1 MPCGKGWIV
10 KEKTQ
15 NIAIRKNVIVTVL
28 IAVFAITVI
37 FVFYNMLY
45 DANREILI
53 RNGEKTA
60 REIDEAFADYLS
72 TSTDAIKICAYTIDG
87 MIAQHESNEEILKYL
102 INQTTALK
110 STVMENT
117 SGLYAVI
124 DGEFLDGLLWKPPA
138 GFVATE
144 RPWYT
149 KAIEKKGEVAMVEP
163 YLDAQTGT
171 VLMAISKQLQDGK
184 SVVSMDIALDVIQ
197 RITEESVSSE
207 KSDLQFIVSN
217 TGYVVAHSD
226 RQEIGKSYAKAEDSI
241 GAGIY
246 AKLAEFP
253 EIYEGYFEY
262 HHGEKLYIVYIMDLN
277 RDFICVSAKDAS
289 SVFAPLRIIFLVS
302 AFFAIVVLIVIYL
315 MFVSANKKQ
324 YALER
329 LSKRLSATAD
339 IYISMCEVN
348 LADDTLVEIYDNRE
362 SVRAAAGDAKAN
374 ASDCL
379 KGIYAEFADPECREQ
394 MLAFVDLH
402 TLNERMQDVQTI
414 TYEFLS
420 TEGKWRRARFIVSER
435 RPSGMIERVM
445 YLVEDIDAEKR
456 ERDKALEDIKMMN
469 DQISSV
475 SHVYF
480 SMHEV
485 DLTRDILHNIRTRVG
500 LGEEMPPPI
509 VEHAQEVAFAVSE
522 HTTNVI
528 SRDAMHAFVDF
539 ETIDER
545 CKDTDVLTEEF
556 LNCDNEWCRARL
568 VVSKRGKDGKV
579 EHLLWLIESI
589 DEEKRKRDALTETAQ
604 NLNARISS
612 IANIYMFAYEIELA
626 TDMYTPIKTDRRFVQ
641 HVIGE
646 TAPNAR
652 ESVRRV
658 ITHYTTDRNREEVL
672 RFVDL
677 TTLARRLGRV
687 DTLSLE
693 YENNEHR
700 WRRAR
705 FVASRRDV
713 NGSLTHA
720 IWLLEDID
728 HEKKERDKLV
738 DMSER
743 ALAASKAKSSF
754 LANVSYELKRP
765 LDEALDINE
774 KILTA
779 SGEQDIQGYVS
790 RIRSAGAVLKRLVNA
805 ILDFSKLETGEFVI
819 TPVFYDLSAT
829 IREIETTIRSKTD
842 EKGLTLELDIGK
854 GIPRMLHGD
863 EAHIRQV
870 ILNLLSNAVEYTDE
884 GIITF
889 CVDYSKLP
897 DDPENV
903 LLEIAVIDTGDGIR
917 KEDMHRVYADF
928 DPEEDQAGMI
938 EGTGIGMNVTKRI
951 LEMMDSTLLV
961 ESIYGMGSKFSFEL
975 KQTVV
980 KW

>member
-1 MPCGKGWIV
+1 M
-10 KEKTQ
+10 KEKIR
-15 NIAIRKNVIVTVL
+15 NVAVRKNLAVTIL
-28 IAVFAITVI
+28 IAVCSIGI
-37 FVFYNMLY
+37 ILLFYHMLFN
-45 DANREILI
+45 ANREILI
-53 RNGEKTA
+53 RNGERTA

-72 TSTDAIKICAYTIDG
+72 TSTDAIKLSAYTIDG
-87 MIAQHESNEEILKYL
+87 MIARHASKDEILDYL
-102 INQTTALK
+102 VNQTTAIK
-110 STVMENT
+110 STVFENT
-117 SGLYAVI
+117 SGLYGVI

-149 KAIEKKGEVAMVEP
+149 KAMEKKGEVAMVEP

-197 RITEESVSSE
+197 KITEESVSSE
-207 KSDLQFIVSN
+207 KSDLQFIISN
-217 TGYVVAHSD
+217 SGYVVAHSN
-226 RQEIGKSYAKAEDSI
+226 RHEIGKDYDTDDGTI
-241 GAGIY
+241 GSGIY

-262 HHGEKLYIVYIMDLN
+262 RHGEKLYIVYVTDLN
-277 RDFICVSAKDAS
+277 HDFLCISAKDAS
-289 SVFAPLRIIFLVS
+289 AVFAPLQ
-302 AFFAIVVLIVIYL
+302 LIVLFTAAVTIAVLAVVYL
-315 MFVSANKKQ
+315 MFVRANKKQ
-324 YALER
+324 YELER

-339 IYISMCEVN
+339 IYISMYEAN
-348 LADDTLVEIYDNRE
+348 LKDDTFIEIYNNRE
-362 SVRAAAGDAKAN
+362 SVRAAVGGAGES

-379 KGIYAEFADPECREQ
+379 KRIYTEYADPECREQ

-402 TLNERMQDVQTI
+402 TLNERMQDARTI

-435 RPSGMIERVM
+435 QPSGAIERVM
-445 YLVEDIDAEKR
+445 YLVEDIDAERR
-456 ERDKALEDIKMMN
+456 ERDKATEEIKMMN

-475 SHVYF
+475 SHIYF

-485 DLTRDILHNIRTRVG
+485 DLTCDRMHNIRIRVG
-500 LGEEMPPPI
+500 LGGEMPPPI
-509 VEHAQEVAFAVSE
+509 VDHAQDIAFAVSE
-522 HTTNVI
+522 HTTNIV
-528 SRDAMHAFVDF
+528 SRESMHAFVDF
-539 ETIDER
+539 STIDER

-568 VVSKRGKDGKV
+568 VVSKRGEDGRVKHV
-579 EHLLWLIESI
+579 LWLVESI

-604 NLNARISS
+604 MLNARISS
-612 IANIYMFAYEIELA
+612 IANIYMFAYEVNLV
-626 TDMYTPIKTDRRFVQ
+626 TDMYTPIKTDRRIVQ
-641 HVIGE
+641 HVPGE
-646 TAPNAR
+646 SASGAR
-652 ESVRRV
+652 EGVRRV
-658 ITHYTTDRNREEVL
+658 IAGYTTEQNREEVL

-677 TTLARRLGRV
+677 STLPKRLART
-687 DTLSLE
+687 DTIALE
-693 YENNEHR
+693 YENKEHQ

-705 FVASRRDV
+705 FVVSRRDV
-713 NGSLTHA
+713 AGSLTHV
-720 IWLLEDID
+720 IWVMEDID
-728 HEKKERDKLV
+728 QEKKERGKLV

-743 ALAASKAKSSF
+743 ALAASEAKSSF
-754 LANVSYELKRP
+754 LANVSHELRRP
-765 LDEALDINE
+765 LDEALDTNE

-779 SGEQDIQGYVS
+779 SGEQEIQDYVS
-790 RIRSAGAVLKRLVNA
+790 RIRSAGAVLQRLVNA
-805 ILDFSKLETGEFVI
+805 ILDFSRLETGELTI

-829 IREIETTIRSKTD
+829 IREIETVIRDKIE

-863 EAHIRQV
+863 EMHIKQV
-870 ILNLLSNAVEYTDE
+870 IINLLTNAVEYTNE
-884 GIITF
+884 GTVTF

-897 DDPENV
+897 DDPEDV
-903 LLEIAVIDTGDGIR
+903 ILEIAVIDTGDGIR

-928 DPEEDQAGMI
+928 DPEEDPSGKI

-951 LEMMDSTLLV
+951 LEMMDSTLSV